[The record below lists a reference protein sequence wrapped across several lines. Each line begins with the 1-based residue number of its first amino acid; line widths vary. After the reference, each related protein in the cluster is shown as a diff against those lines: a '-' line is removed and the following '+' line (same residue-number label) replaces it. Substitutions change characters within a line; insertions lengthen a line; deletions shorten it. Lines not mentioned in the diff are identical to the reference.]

1 MGGGKMKITVIAPI
15 TKRVKGTDGQS
26 RNTNKTEYT
35 NKKCITELPCEFEF
49 SFIENGPFLMLNAYD
64 QAYALRGVV
73 ERAVQAEAEGAD
85 AIVINCTADTGLA
98 ACREAVS
105 IPVIGPTES
114 TFLYSTQFTD
124 RISVITGL
132 ERINGRFY
140 KMARKLGMAHR
151 LTCARAVQIPEGGF
165 KDRDG
170 IVEGV
175 FDVIRDIY
183 ETTGCDSFML
193 GCSDFDGLAYMLGCP
208 GLHGLEE
215 ALLARLEHEGMKIN
229 FYKPFD
235 VAVYQAYISILM
247 NAKSSRSTYP
257 APHTLYTKQ

>member
-1 MGGGKMKITVIAPI
+1 MKITVIAPI
-15 TKRVKGTDGQS
+15 TKRVKDTDGQS
-26 RNTNKTEYT
+26 KMTNKTEYS

-49 SFIENGPFLMLNAYD
+49 SFIKDGPSLMLNAYD

-73 ERAVQAEAEGAD
+73 ERAIRAEKEGAD

-114 TFLYSTQFTD
+114 TILYSTQFTD

-132 ERINGRFY
+132 DRINGRFY
-140 KMARKLGMAHR
+140 KIVRELGMAHR
-151 LTCARAVQIPEGGF
+151 LACAREVQIPEGGF
-165 KDRDG
+165 KSKGD

-175 FDVIRDIY
+175 FEVIHDIY
-183 ETTGCDSFML
+183 RTTGCDSFML

-215 ALLARLEHEGMKIN
+215 ALAARLELEGMRIN

-235 VAVYQAYISILM
+235 IAIYQAYVSILM